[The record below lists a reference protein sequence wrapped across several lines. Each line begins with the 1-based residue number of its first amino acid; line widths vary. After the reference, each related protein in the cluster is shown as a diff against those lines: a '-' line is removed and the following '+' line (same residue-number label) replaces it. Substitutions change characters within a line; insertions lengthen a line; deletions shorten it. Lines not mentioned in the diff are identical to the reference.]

1 MRYLV
6 TLAIL
11 VASELLYCLVLI
23 GMDARII
30 GQVNMTGPPV
40 TAWEVARLTALV
52 SATYFAIFAGAFVW
66 LHSKLRNDKS
76 LARCL
81 LPVLY
86 VACWV
91 AVAYAV
97 ASYYEDLFGATWV
110 GLEFFGF
117 YFLNPKA
124 LGWGVPIVALAYATN
139 HGALRKLG
147 RPFGR

>member
-1 MRYLV
+1 VHYLV

-11 VASELLYCLVLI
+11 VASELFYCLVLI

-52 SATYFAIFAGAFVW
+52 SATYFALFAGAFVW
-66 LHSKLRNDKS
+66 LHGKLRNNKIP
-76 LARCL
+76 ARCL

-91 AVAYAV
+91 AVAYA
-97 ASYYEDLFGATWV
+97 
-110 GLEFFGF
+110 
-117 YFLNPKA
+117 
-124 LGWGVPIVALAYATN
+124 TN